1 MAARKTLNWF
11 FLGRL
16 TSSAIW
22 IAGPTHSSSPFAP
35 ITAHKKTNSLPMP
48 LVFLNKEAVN
58 SCYSLVLGQL
68 VPPFY

>member
-35 ITAHKKTNSLPMP
+35 ITAHKENTACAEP
-48 LVFLNKEAVN
+48 LAKVEADVALIQTE
-58 SCYSLVLGQL
+58 SYT
-68 VPPFY
+68 F